1 MWKMNDLFSLLKAI
15 FERVNQKETVKEND
29 NKSSTPKVTVELE
42 SYLKNRYDF
51 RYNEL
56 TDETE
61 IRPAG
66 GESAVFEPVSQ
77 RMLNSIC
84 MDIIA
89 QGIPCWDRDLNRYIY
104 SDRIPSY
111 QPFRQFM
118 NELPAWDGV
127 DRLEPLARRV
137 SEESIWV
144 KGFHTW
150 MLGMAAQWMGL
161 TGLHANSVAPILVSS
176 EQGFLKSTFCKSLM
190 PPVLLRYYKDDVKL
204 STQGQA
210 DRLLVEMGLLNLD
223 EFDKYAPGSMPLLKN
238 LMQMST
244 VNLRKAY
251 ARNYRT
257 MPRMASF
264 IGTSNRKDLLTDP
277 TGSRRFLCVEVEHKI
292 DCANIEHAQIFAQ
305 LKAELLS
312 GVPSWFSKEEERELQ
327 AHNKA
332 FYRQSPM
339 EEVLRAC
346 FRRPKEN
353 DERFELL
360 SAADIFKS
368 LKKCNPAAMRGANPN
383 VLAQVLVAVGIE
395 RKHMRTGNVYMVV
408 KNT

>member
-1 MWKMNDLFSLLKAI
+1 MWKMNYLLSLLRSVFKRFTGKA
-15 FERVNQKETVKEND
+15 EVKE
-29 NKSSTPKVTVELE
+29 KYKKATVSQVTVELE
-42 SYLKNRYDF
+42 SYLKNHYNF

-61 IRPAG
+61 IRPLGDA
-66 GESAVFEPVSQ
+66 SALFEPVSQ

-84 MDIIA
+84 MDVIA
-89 QGIPCWDRDLNRYIY
+89 AGISCWDRDLNRFIY

-111 QPFRQFM
+111 QPFRQYM
-118 NELPAWDGV
+118 DELPAWDGI
-127 DRLEPLARRV
+127 DRLVPLAQRV
-137 SEESIWV
+137 SNGEVWV

-150 MLGMAAQWMGL
+150 MLGLAAQWMGM

-176 EQGFLKSTFCKSLM
+176 EQGRLKSTFCKSLM
-190 PPVLLRYYKDDVKL
+190 PAGLLRYYKDDVKL
-204 STQGQA
+204 GTQGQA

-223 EFDKYAPGSMPLLKN
+223 EFDKYASASIPLLKN

-257 MPRMASF
+257 LPRMASF

-277 TGSRRFLCVEVEHKI
+277 TGSRRFLCVEVEQKI
-292 DCANIEHAQIFAQ
+292 DCTGIEHAQVFAQ

-312 GVPSWFSKEEERELQ
+312 GVRYWFCKEEEYELQ
-327 AHNKA
+327 QHNRA
-332 FYRQSPM
+332 FYRQSAM
-339 EEVLRAC
+339 EEVVRAC
-346 FRRPKEN
+346 FRSPEEE
-353 DERFELL
+353 ERCELL
-360 SAADIFKS
+360 SAAEIFKD

-383 VLAQVLVAVGIE
+383 VLAQVLVAVGME
-395 RKHMRTGNVYMVV
+395 RKHTKWGNVYRVV
-408 KNT
+408 KTK